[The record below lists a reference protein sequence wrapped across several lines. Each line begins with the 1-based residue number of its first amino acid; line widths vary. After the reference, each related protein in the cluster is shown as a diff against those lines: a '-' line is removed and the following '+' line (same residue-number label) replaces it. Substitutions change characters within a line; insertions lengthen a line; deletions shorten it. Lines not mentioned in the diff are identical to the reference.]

1 MEYSIVM
8 PVYQRLEIINL
19 SINSI
24 LKQTILPSELI
35 IVDNNT
41 DKNQVDELI
50 KRIEF
55 FKNRSNFTI
64 RYFKSPKNSGAIAR
78 NIGAKNAKSELVAF
92 LDSDVIL
99 DNDYYEILID
109 YFTHSEELIAI
120 QGLDR
125 SILENKKKLHRE
137 KVFDKFL
144 YKFEQ
149 FFETSLLFNR
159 KKHMFHHL

>member
-1 MEYSIVM
+1 M
-8 PVYQRLEIINL
+8 
-19 SINSI
+19 
-24 LKQTILPSELI
+24 
-35 IVDNNT
+35 
-41 DKNQVDELI
+41 
-50 KRIEF
+50 
-55 FKNRSNFTI
+55 
-64 RYFKSPKNSGAIAR
+64 
-78 NIGAKNAKSELVAF
+78 
-92 LDSDVIL
+92 DSDVIL